1 MVEAAGC
8 SNALL
13 LGFTTHVHAC
23 VPFAYWV
30 MHHVAV
36 NTGPAFLCTYSQQTP
51 DWCSLTWAW
60 NMISSPKPSHKK
72 SSKNH
77 FSLYELWRY
86 THLLQICN
94 HENRLW
100 MLKSWCGP
108 LWGFPQVS
116 GRLELE
122 TSKMTLKPRSVGWRD
137 RGWWVSCRLKGLRC
151 PHMGVFSSRWFGV
164 ERSVEQW
171 VMSCLLEL
179 LLYYLVALFW
189 QL

>member
-1 MVEAAGC
+1 MCTLCILSHASCGRKHRSSLSLHLFPANPRLVQFNL
-8 SNALL
+8 SVKHDLL
-13 LGFTTHVHAC
+13 PQAQ
-23 VPFAYWV
+23 
-30 MHHVAV
+30 
-36 NTGPAFLCTYSQQTP
+36 SQQK
-51 DWCSLTWAW
+51 L
-60 NMISSPKPSHKK
+60 K
-72 SSKNH
+72 KNH

-137 RGWWVSCRLKGLRC
+137 RGWWVSCRLKGVRC